1 LTLAD
6 AAAQVEGMS
15 PRPDDAPPRPVDAA
29 TTADAALR
37 ALEGGAPV
45 VAAVAIGARQDAPG
59 PRAGRRMLIWRDG
72 ERGSLGDADAD
83 DAVIVAARA
92 LLEGGT
98 ERETLRLP
106 GGGEVLLE
114 AYRPPHELVIVGAG
128 HIAIPLAEMGRL
140 LGMRVTVLDDRP
152 DFADASRF
160 PAASRVLRVDF
171 SDPFAE
177 VPLGPGTH
185 LVLVTRGHRYDY
197 DALRSALDRSAG
209 IGYIGM
215 IGSQRRVRAT
225 FEQLRREGV
234 PADRLRAIHA
244 PIGLDLGA
252 ETPAEI
258 AVAVAAEIVL
268 RRRGGTGRP
277 LSERAR
283 VVDLWI
289 DAPPAASDA

>member
-106 GGGEVLLE
+106 GGEEVLME

-283 VVDLWI
+283 VVDRWI